1 MKLVSMTDFVLNQ
14 DHLVQTAQKD
24 HGSAYG
30 AIFKYAEFL
39 KQPLELWMF
48 VPCGRDGL
56 PTEEFVADENMDE
69 TNFEEVAKSFSEL
82 NIWLT
87 GKHKVLFDGH
97 FSEMHNGEYR
107 VWTKHSWMYFSDD
120 TDTLENVLSHD
131 LTLTPNA
138 IKQLGL

>member
-1 MKLVSMTDFVLNQ
+1 MKLVSTTDFVLNQ

-48 VPCGRDGL
+48 VPCGEDGL
-56 PTEEFVADENMDE
+56 PLTRVELMYDQVKAQAGYSKAIDKREKAKKAEER
-69 TNFEEVAKSFSEL
+69 
-82 NIWLT
+82 
-87 GKHKVLFDGH
+87 VLFQDWGNW
-97 FSEMHNGEYR
+97 FDNNASLLLDVCLDMD
-107 VWTKHSWMYFSDD
+107 S
-120 TDTLENVLSHD
+120 LVLYEV
-131 LTLTPNA
+131 TLTPNA